1 MSAYHAESIVS
12 TLAAAVAADPSVVAK
27 VYSQQLRKGA
37 RSVDDF
43 SMFEGAEGSG
53 KPFIV
58 RKDIGNAHAG
68 DEVKFTVMSQP
79 RGPGARGE
87 QPLRGNESMVDF
99 KTFGCVVDFWRDAF
113 KFTKKQ
119 LKFMAGGGGVKSAV
133 LLALR
138 EKLGRRR
145 MNDMKMALKLQ
156 GVGNTIFPNGRKTVA
171 SLNALDTLTPS
182 GITNAIP
189 QWRRLGGR
197 SIVVT
202 SKHGSPVY
210 KPMVYIPD
218 AAIAGIKN
226 SSSYEQAAMHGG
238 TRGNEENPLFSG
250 KLLDWNGVGLFEHAS
265 VDPENDQC
273 ADPLA
278 PRAILGTAFGVDSS
292 AGSCVLRSD
301 NANDNAKIDLKTPYM
316 SWMGGY
322 KYEWFEDQSSS
333 TALGAPGG
341 VAWTTF
347 YGAITGATYYAWI
360 INPDGSVGF
369 VSWVGTGNNGNQITI
384 NAILDPGNY
393 SGHTTGTSLLGT
405 PTLGH
410 FVATGDSWG
419 LTGSH
424 TYNPVAGGGG
434 ANSNCS
440 PDFVWT
446 SQFEAGAYII
456 PCNANGAVDMCSLI
470 LGQETAVR
478 AYVGDDL
485 LVGDKDDY
493 SFVDGGG
500 YETVFGQAPC
510 IRTDGKTSGY
520 SLLRHAGQHPGLEVP
535 TLSA

>member
-1 MSAYHAESIVS
+1 MSAYHAESVVS

-43 SMFEGAEGSG
+43 SMFEGGEGSG

-58 RKDIGNAHAG
+58 RKDIASAHAG

-87 QPLRGNESMVDF
+87 QPLRGNESSVDF

-156 GVGNTIFPNGRKTVA
+156 GVGNTIYPNARKTLA

-218 AAIAGIKN
+218 AAIASIKN
-226 SSSYEQAAMHGG
+226 SSSYEQAALHGG
-238 TRGNEENPLFSG
+238 ARSNEENPLFSG

-278 PRAILGTAFGVDSS
+278 PRAMLSTGFGVDSS
-292 AGSCVLRSD
+292 SVACVLKSHATD
-301 NANDNAKIDLKTPYM
+301 TKTPYM
-316 SWMGGY
+316 AWMGGY
-322 KYEWFEDQSSS
+322 AYEWYEGQSDSLA
-333 TALGAPGG
+333 TTAPGG
-341 VAWTTF
+341 VTWSSF
-347 YGAITGATYYAWI
+347 YDNITSATYYGWV

-369 VSWVGTGNNGNQITI
+369 VSWLGTGNNGNQIAI
-384 NAILDPGNY
+384 NAILDPSVGADL
-393 SGHTTGTSLLGT
+393 SALGT
-405 PTLGH
+405 ATLGN
-410 FVATGDSWG
+410 FVATGDNWG
-419 LTGSH
+419 LDVDGA
-424 TYNPVAGGGG
+424 TYYRRAGGAG
-434 ANSNCS
+434 ASSNCS

-446 SQFEAGAYII
+446 SQFDAGAYII

-470 LGQETAVR
+470 LGQDTAVR

-500 YETVFGQAPC
+500 YETIFGQAPC

-520 SLLRHAGQHPGLEVP
+520 SVLRHAGQHPGLEVP

>member
-1 MSAYHAESIVS
+1 MPDYHAESIVS
-12 TLAAAVAADPSVVAK
+12 TLASAVAADPSIVAK

-43 SMFEGAEGSG
+43 SMFEGGEGSG

-58 RKDIGNAHAG
+58 RKDLTGAQPG
-68 DEVKFTVMSQP
+68 DEIKFTVMSQP

-87 QPLRGNESMVDF
+87 QPLRGNESSVDF
-99 KTFGCVVDFWRDAF
+99 KTFSCTVDFWRDAF

-119 LKFMAGGGGVKSAV
+119 VKFMAAGGGVKSAV

-156 GVGNTIFPNGRKTVA
+156 GVGNTIYPNGRKTLA

-202 SKHGSPVY
+202 NKHGSPVY

-226 SSSYEQAAMHGG
+226 SSSYEQAALHGG
-238 TRGNEENPLFSG
+238 ARSNEENPLFSG

-278 PRAILGTAFGVDSS
+278 PRAILGTGFGVND
-292 AGSCVLRSD
+292 AAASCVLRSD
-301 NANDNAKIDLKTPYM
+301 NPASPSTTDTKTPYM
-316 SWMGGY
+316 AWMGGY
-322 KYEWFEDQSSS
+322 KYEWYENQATS
-333 TALGAPGG
+333 TATTAPGG
-341 VAWTTF
+341 VSWSTF
-347 YGAITGATYYAWI
+347 YSGITSTDTKYYAWI
-360 INPDGSVGF
+360 LNPDGSVGF
-369 VSWVGTGNNGNQITI
+369 VRWNGQGNNGNKIVI
-384 NAILDPGNY
+384 EKILDPMASSSA
-393 SGHTTGTSLLGT
+393 SGYGTA
-405 PTLGH
+405 TLGN
-410 FVATGDSWG
+410 FIATGDNWG
-419 LTGSH
+419 WDGT
-424 TYNPVAGGGG
+424 NDNRRAGGAGST
-434 ANSNCS
+434 SNCS

-446 SQFEAGAYII
+446 SQFDAGAYII

-470 LGQETAVR
+470 LGQESAVR

-520 SLLRHAGQHPGLEVP
+520 SLLRHSGQHPGLEVP

>member
-58 RKDIGNAHAG
+58 RKDIATAHAG

-87 QPLRGNESMVDF
+87 QPLRGNESSVDF

-119 LKFMAGGGGVKSAV
+119 VKFMAGGGGVKSAV

-156 GVGNTIFPNGRKTVA
+156 GVGNTIYPNARKTLA

-218 AAIAGIKN
+218 AAIASIKN
-226 SSSYEQAAMHGG
+226 SSSYEQAALHGG
-238 TRGNEENPLFSG
+238 ARSNEDNPLFSG

-278 PRAILGTAFGVDSS
+278 PRAMLSTGFGVDDAS
-292 AGSCVLRSD
+292 AACVLKSHATD
-301 NANDNAKIDLKTPYM
+301 TKTPYM
-316 SWMGGY
+316 AWLGGY
-322 KYEWFEDQSSS
+322 AYEWYEGQSTSS
-333 TALGAPGG
+333 ATTAPGG

-347 YGAITGATYYAWI
+347 YAGITGATYYGWV

-369 VSWVGTGNNGNQITI
+369 VSWLGTGNNGNQIVL
-384 NAILDPGNY
+384 NGILDPGNY
-393 SGHTTGTSLLGT
+393 SGHTSGTSLLGT
-405 PTLGH
+405 PTLGN

-419 LTGSH
+419 LASSH
-424 TYNPVAGGGG
+424 TYHRLPGGSGSS
-434 ANSNCS
+434 SNCS
-440 PDFVWT
+440 HDFVWT
-446 SQFEAGAYII
+446 SQFDAGAYII

-520 SLLRHAGQHPGLEVP
+520 SVLRHAGQHPGLEVP

>member
-1 MSAYHAESIVS
+1 MSAYHAESVVS

-43 SMFEGAEGSG
+43 AMFEGGEGSG

-58 RKDIGNAHAG
+58 RKDIASAHAG

-87 QPLRGNESMVDF
+87 QPLRGNESSVDF

-156 GVGNTIFPNGRKTVA
+156 GVGNTIYPNARKTLA

-218 AAIAGIKN
+218 AAIASIKN

-238 TRGNEENPLFSG
+238 ARSNEENPLFSG

-278 PRAILGTAFGVDSS
+278 PRAMLSTGFGVDS
-292 AGSCVLRSD
+292 AAAACVLKSHATD
-301 NANDNAKIDLKTPYM
+301 TKTPYM
-316 SWMGGY
+316 AWMGGY
-322 KYEWFEDQSSS
+322 AYEWYEGQSTSAA
-333 TALGAPGG
+333 TTAPGG
-341 VAWTTF
+341 VAWTSF
-347 YGAITGATYYAWI
+347 YSAITSATYYGWV

-369 VSWVGTGNNGNQITI
+369 VSWLGTGNNGNQIAI
-384 NAILDPGNY
+384 NAILDPSVGADL
-393 SGHTTGTSLLGT
+393 SALGT
-405 PTLGH
+405 ATLGN
-410 FVATGDSWG
+410 FVATGDNWG
-419 LTGSH
+419 LDADGA
-424 TYNPVAGGGG
+424 TYHRRAGGAG
-434 ANSNCS
+434 ATSNCS

-446 SQFEAGAYII
+446 SEFDAGAYII

-470 LGQETAVR
+470 LGQDTAVR

-500 YETVFGQAPC
+500 YETIFGQAPC

-520 SLLRHAGQHPGLEVP
+520 SVLRHAGQHPGLEVP

>member
-1 MSAYHAESIVS
+1 MSNYNTESIVS

-43 SMFEGAEGSG
+43 AMFEGGEGSG

-58 RKDIGNAHAG
+58 RKDLSNAHAG

-87 QPLRGNESMVDF
+87 QPLRGNESSVDF

-156 GVGNTIFPNGRKTVA
+156 GVGNTIYPNGRKTQA

-197 SIVVT
+197 SIIT
-202 SKHGSPVY
+202 HSKNGSPVY

-218 AAIAGIKN
+218 AAIASIKN
-226 SSSYEQAAMHGG
+226 SSSYEQAALHGG
-238 TRGNEENPLFSG
+238 ARGNEENPLFSG

-278 PRAILGTAFGVDSS
+278 PRAMLS
-292 AGSCVLRSD
+292 AGFGLAT
-301 NANDNAKIDLKTPYM
+301 NAATLQLVSHATDTKTPYM
-316 SWMGGY
+316 AWLGGY
-322 KYEWFEDQSSS
+322 EYEWYEGQKTKDATWIS
-333 TALGAPGG
+333 
-341 VAWTTF
+341 F
-347 YGAITGATYYAWI
+347 YSAITSATYYAWI

-369 VSWVGTGNNGNQITI
+369 VSWVGSNNNGNRITLT
-384 NAILDPGNY
+384 NILNPDNTYDEPGR
-393 SGHTTGTSLLGT
+393 SDIGTA
-405 PTLGH
+405 TLGN
-410 FVATGDSWG
+410 FVATGDAWG
-419 LTGSH
+419 MQSGG
-424 TYNPVAGGGG
+424 TYVRTVGGAGGS
-434 ANSNCS
+434 SNCS
-440 PDFVWT
+440 PDFTWT
-446 SQFEAGAYII
+446 AEFDAGAYII
-456 PCNANGAVDMCSLI
+456 PCNANGAVDMCSLV
-470 LGQETAVR
+470 LGQDSAVR

-520 SLLRHAGQHPGLEVP
+520 SVLRHAGQHPGLEVP

>member
-58 RKDIGNAHAG
+58 RKDIAAAHAG

-87 QPLRGNESMVDF
+87 QPLRGNESSVDF

-156 GVGNTIFPNGRKTVA
+156 GVGNTIYPNARKTAA

-218 AAIAGIKN
+218 AAIASIKN
-226 SSSYEQAAMHGG
+226 SSSYEQAALHGG
-238 TRGNEENPLFSG
+238 ARSNEENPLFSG

-278 PRAILGTAFGVDSS
+278 PRAMLSTGFGVDTTSPS
-292 AGSCVLRSD
+292 TNCVLKSHATD
-301 NANDNAKIDLKTPYM
+301 TKTPYM
-316 SWMGGY
+316 AWMGGY
-322 KYEWFEDQSSS
+322 AYEWYEGQSTS
-333 TALGAPGG
+333 TTTTAPGG

-347 YGAITGATYYAWI
+347 YGNITSATYYGWV
-360 INPDGSVGF
+360 INPDGSVGL
-369 VSWVGTGNNGNQITI
+369 VSWLGSANNGNQITV
-384 NAILDPGNY
+384 NAILNPDNTNDG
-393 SGHTTGTSLLGT
+393 SGLGVS
-405 PTLGH
+405 TLGN
-410 FVATGDSWG
+410 FIATGDTWG
-419 LTGSH
+419 LNTAGTSY
-424 TYNPVAGGGG
+424 TRAAGGAGST
-434 ANSNCS
+434 SNCS

-446 SQFEAGAYII
+446 SEFDAGAYII

-470 LGQETAVR
+470 LGQDTAVR

-500 YETVFGQAPC
+500 YETIFGQAPC

>member
-1 MSAYHAESIVS
+1 MSNYHAESVVS

-43 SMFEGAEGSG
+43 SMFEGGEGSG

-58 RKDIGNAHAG
+58 RKDIASAHAG

-87 QPLRGNESMVDF
+87 QPLRGNESSVDF

-133 LLALR
+133 LLSLR

-156 GVGNTIFPNGRKTVA
+156 GVGNTIYPNARKTLA

-218 AAIAGIKN
+218 AAIASIKN
-226 SSSYEQAAMHGG
+226 SSSYEQAALHGG
-238 TRGNEENPLFSG
+238 VRSNEENPLFSG

-278 PRAILGTAFGVDSS
+278 PRAMLSTGFGVDSA
-292 AGSCVLRSD
+292 AGACILKSHASD
-301 NANDNAKIDLKTPYM
+301 TKTPYM
-316 SWMGGY
+316 AWMGGY
-322 KYEWFEDQSSS
+322 AYEWYEGQSTS
-333 TALGAPGG
+333 TALTAPGG

-347 YGAITGATYYAWI
+347 YSNITSATYYGWV

-369 VSWVGTGNNGNQITI
+369 VSWLGSANNGNQITV
-384 NAILDPGNY
+384 NAILDPSVGADL
-393 SGHTTGTSLLGT
+393 SALGT
-405 PTLGH
+405 ATLGNL
-410 FVATGDSWG
+410 VATGDNWG
-419 LTGSH
+419 LDADGV
-424 TYNPVAGGGG
+424 TYYRRAGGAG

-446 SQFEAGAYII
+446 SQFDAGAYII

-470 LGQETAVR
+470 LGQDTAVR

-500 YETVFGQAPC
+500 YETIFGQAPC

-520 SLLRHAGQHPGLEVP
+520 SVLRHAGQHPGLEVP

>member
-1 MSAYHAESIVS
+1 MSAYHAESVVS

-43 SMFEGAEGSG
+43 AMFEGGEGSG

-58 RKDIGNAHAG
+58 RKDIASAHAG

-87 QPLRGNESMVDF
+87 QPLRGNESSVDF

-156 GVGNTIFPNGRKTVA
+156 GVGNTIYPNARKTLA

-218 AAIAGIKN
+218 AAIASIKN
-226 SSSYEQAAMHGG
+226 SSSYEQAALHGG
-238 TRGNEENPLFSG
+238 ARSNEENPLFSG

-278 PRAILGTAFGVDSS
+278 PRAMLSTGFGVDS
-292 AGSCVLRSD
+292 AAAACVLKSHATD
-301 NANDNAKIDLKTPYM
+301 TKTPYM
-316 SWMGGY
+316 AWMGGY
-322 KYEWFEDQSSS
+322 AYEWYEGQSTSAA
-333 TALGAPGG
+333 TTAPGG
-341 VAWTTF
+341 VAWTSF
-347 YGAITGATYYAWI
+347 YSAITSATYYGWV

-369 VSWVGTGNNGNQITI
+369 VSWLGTGNNGNQIAI
-384 NAILDPGNY
+384 NAILDPSVGADL
-393 SGHTTGTSLLGT
+393 SALGT
-405 PTLGH
+405 ATLGN
-410 FVATGDSWG
+410 FVATGDNWG
-419 LTGSH
+419 LDADGV
-424 TYNPVAGGGG
+424 TYHRHAGGAG
-434 ANSNCS
+434 ATSNCS

-446 SQFEAGAYII
+446 SQFDAGAYII

-470 LGQETAVR
+470 LGQDTAVR

-500 YETVFGQAPC
+500 YETIFGQAPC

-520 SLLRHAGQHPGLEVP
+520 SVLRHAGQHPGLEVP

>member
-1 MSAYHAESIVS
+1 MSAYHAESVVS

-43 SMFEGAEGSG
+43 SMFEGGEGSG

-58 RKDIGNAHAG
+58 RKDIASAHAG

-87 QPLRGNESMVDF
+87 QPLRGNESSVDF

-119 LKFMAGGGGVKSAV
+119 LKFMAGGGGVKSAL

-156 GVGNTIFPNGRKTVA
+156 GVGNTIYPNARKTLA

-218 AAIAGIKN
+218 AAIASIKN
-226 SSSYEQAAMHGG
+226 SSSYEQAALHGG
-238 TRGNEENPLFSG
+238 ARSNEENPLFSG
-250 KLLDWNGVGLFEHAS
+250 KMLDWNGVGLFEHAS

-278 PRAILGTAFGVDSS
+278 PRAMLSTGFGVDST
-292 AGSCVLRSD
+292 AGACILKSHATD
-301 NANDNAKIDLKTPYM
+301 TKTPYM
-316 SWMGGY
+316 AWMGGY
-322 KYEWFEDQSSS
+322 AYEWYEGQSDSLA
-333 TALGAPGG
+333 TTAPGG
-341 VAWTTF
+341 VTWSSF
-347 YGAITGATYYAWI
+347 YDNITSATYYGWV

-369 VSWVGTGNNGNQITI
+369 VSWLGTGNNGNQIAI
-384 NAILDPGNY
+384 NAILDPSVGADL
-393 SGHTTGTSLLGT
+393 SALGT
-405 PTLGH
+405 ATLGN
-410 FVATGDSWG
+410 FVATGDNWG
-419 LTGSH
+419 LDVDGA
-424 TYNPVAGGGG
+424 TYYRRAGGAG
-434 ANSNCS
+434 ASSNCS

-446 SQFEAGAYII
+446 SQFDAGAYII

-470 LGQETAVR
+470 LGQDTAVR

-500 YETVFGQAPC
+500 YETIFGQAPC

-520 SLLRHAGQHPGLEVP
+520 SVLRHAGQHPGLEVP

>member
-43 SMFEGAEGSG
+43 AMFEGGEGSG

-58 RKDIGNAHAG
+58 RKDLANAHAG

-87 QPLRGNESMVDF
+87 QPLRGNESSVDF

-156 GVGNTIFPNGRKTVA
+156 GVGNTIFPNGRKTIA

-218 AAIAGIKN
+218 AAIASIKN

-238 TRGNEENPLFSG
+238 ARGNEENPLFSG

-278 PRAILGTAFGVDSS
+278 PRAMLSAGFGVNS
-292 AGSCVLRSD
+292 AANACVLKSHATD
-301 NANDNAKIDLKTPYM
+301 TKTPYM
-316 SWMGGY
+316 AWLGGY
-322 KYEWFEDQSSS
+322 KYEWYEGQSASS
-333 TALGAPGG
+333 ATTAPGG

-347 YGAITGATYYAWI
+347 YNAITSADATYYAWI

-369 VSWVGTGNNGNQITI
+369 VSWAGSNGGTPNNNGNQILLTHI
-384 NAILDPGNY
+384 LNPDNNADT
-393 SGHTTGTSLLGT
+393 SGLGVS
-405 PTLGH
+405 TLGN
-410 FVATGDSWG
+410 FVATGDAWG
-419 LTGSH
+419 LNHGGTAY
-424 TYNPVAGGGG
+424 TRAAGGTGG
-434 ANSNCS
+434 SSNCS
-440 PDFVWT
+440 ADFVWT
-446 SQFEAGAYII
+446 SEFDAGAYII

-470 LGQETAVR
+470 LGQDSAVR

>member
-1 MSAYHAESIVS
+1 MPDYHAESIVS
-12 TLAAAVAADPSVVAK
+12 TLASAVAADPSIVAK

-43 SMFEGAEGSG
+43 SMFEGGEGSG

-58 RKDIGNAHAG
+58 RKDLTAAQPG
-68 DEVKFTVMSQP
+68 DEIKFTVMSQP

-87 QPLRGNESMVDF
+87 QPLRGNESSVDF
-99 KTFGCVVDFWRDAF
+99 KTFSCTVDFWRDAF

-119 LKFMAGGGGVKSAV
+119 VKFMAAGGGVKSAV

-156 GVGNTIFPNGRKTVA
+156 GVGNTIFPNGRKTLA
-171 SLNALDTLTPS
+171 TLNALDTLTPS

-202 SKHGSPVY
+202 NKHGSPVY

-226 SSSYEQAAMHGG
+226 SSSYEQAAMNGG
-238 TRGNEENPLFSG
+238 ARSNEDNPLFSG

-278 PRAILGTAFGVDSS
+278 PRAILGTGFGVNSSS
-292 AGSCVLRSD
+292 ASCVLISNASD
-301 NANDNAKIDLKTPYM
+301 TKTPYM
-316 SWMGGY
+316 AWMGGY
-322 KYEWFEDQSSS
+322 AYEWYENQATS
-333 TALGAPGG
+333 TATTAPGG
-341 VAWTTF
+341 VSWATF
-347 YGAITGATYYAWI
+347 YSGITSATYYAWVL
-360 INPDGSVGF
+360 NPDGSVGF
-369 VSWVGTGNNGNQITI
+369 VSWTGTGNNGNQITLS
-384 NAILDPGNY
+384 AILNPDNTNDA
-393 SGHTTGTSLLGT
+393 SGLGVS
-405 PTLGH
+405 TLGS
-410 FVATGDSWG
+410 FIATGDSWG
-419 LTGSH
+419 LNTAGTS
-424 TYNPVAGGGG
+424 YSRVAGGTGST
-434 ANSNCS
+434 SNCS

-446 SQFEAGAYII
+446 SQFDAGAYII

-470 LGQETAVR
+470 LGQESAVR

-493 SFVDGGG
+493 HFVDGGG
-500 YETVFGQAPC
+500 YETIFGQAPC

-520 SLLRHAGQHPGLEVP
+520 SLLRHSGQHPGLEVP

>member
-1 MSAYHAESIVS
+1 MSAYHAESVVS

-43 SMFEGAEGSG
+43 SMFEGGEGSG

-58 RKDIGNAHAG
+58 RKDIASAQAG

-87 QPLRGNESMVDF
+87 QPLRGNESSVDF

-156 GVGNTIFPNGRKTVA
+156 GVGNTIYPNARKTLA

-218 AAIAGIKN
+218 AAIASIKN
-226 SSSYEQAAMHGG
+226 SSSYEQAALHGG
-238 TRGNEENPLFSG
+238 ARSNEENPLFSG

-278 PRAILGTAFGVDSS
+278 PRAMLSTGFGVDSS
-292 AGSCVLRSD
+292 SAACVLKSHATD
-301 NANDNAKIDLKTPYM
+301 TKTPYM
-316 SWMGGY
+316 AWMGGY
-322 KYEWFEDQSSS
+322 AYEWYEGQSDSLA
-333 TALGAPGG
+333 TTAPGG
-341 VAWTTF
+341 VTWTSF
-347 YGAITGATYYAWI
+347 YDNITSATYYGWV

-369 VSWVGTGNNGNQITI
+369 VSWLGTGNNGNQIAI
-384 NAILDPGNY
+384 NAILDPSVGADL
-393 SGHTTGTSLLGT
+393 SALGT
-405 PTLGH
+405 ATLGN
-410 FVATGDSWG
+410 FVATGDNWG
-419 LTGSH
+419 LDVDGV
-424 TYNPVAGGGG
+424 TYYRRAGGAG
-434 ANSNCS
+434 ASSNCS

-446 SQFEAGAYII
+446 SQFDAGAYII

-470 LGQETAVR
+470 LGQDTAVR

-500 YETVFGQAPC
+500 YETIFGQAPC

-520 SLLRHAGQHPGLEVP
+520 SVLRHAGQHPGLEVP

>member
-1 MSAYHAESIVS
+1 MSEYHAESVVS

-87 QPLRGNESMVDF
+87 QPLRGNESSVDF

-156 GVGNTIFPNGRKTVA
+156 GVGNIIYPNARKTLA

-218 AAIAGIKN
+218 AAIASIKN
-226 SSSYEQAAMHGG
+226 SSSYEQAALHGG
-238 TRGNEENPLFSG
+238 ARSNEENPLFSG

-278 PRAILGTAFGVDSS
+278 PRAMLGVAVGL
-292 AGSCVLRSD
+292 AD
-301 NANDNAKIDLKTPYM
+301 NAATLQLKSHASDTKTPYM
-316 SWMGGY
+316 AWMGGY
-322 KYEWFEDQSSS
+322 AYEWYEGQSASS
-333 TALGAPGG
+333 ATTAPGG

-347 YGAITGATYYAWI
+347 YSNITSATYYAWI

-369 VSWVGTGNNGNQITI
+369 VSWVGTGNNGNKITLSAVL
-384 NAILDPGNY
+384 NPTNTYDEPGR
-393 SGHTTGTSLLGT
+393 TDIGTA
-405 PTLGH
+405 TLGN
-410 FVATGDSWG
+410 FIATGDSWG
-419 LTGSH
+419 MQSDGSY
-424 TYNPVAGGGG
+424 TAAAGGAG
-434 ANSNCS
+434 ATSNCS

-446 SQFEAGAYII
+446 AKFEAGAYII

-470 LGQETAVR
+470 LGQDTAVR

-500 YETVFGQAPC
+500 YETIFGQAPC

>member
-1 MSAYHAESIVS
+1 MSTSYHAESVVS

-43 SMFEGAEGSG
+43 SMFEGGEGSG

-58 RKDIGNAHAG
+58 RKDLSNAHAG

-87 QPLRGNESMVDF
+87 QALRGNESSVDF

-119 LKFMAGGGGVKSAV
+119 IKFMAGGGGVKSAV

-156 GVGNTIFPNGRKTVA
+156 GVGNTIYPNGRKTVA
-171 SLNALDTLTPS
+171 TLNALDTLTPS

-197 SIVVT
+197 SIIVT

-218 AAIAGIKN
+218 AAIASIKN
-226 SSSYEQAAMHGG
+226 SSSYEQAALHGG
-238 TRGNEENPLFSG
+238 ARGNEENPLFSG

-278 PRAILGTAFGVDSS
+278 PRAMLCNNSSGTYTGFGVNS
-292 AGSCVLRSD
+292 AASACVLKSHLTD
-301 NANDNAKIDLKTPYM
+301 TKTPYM
-316 SWMGGY
+316 AWMGGY
-322 KYEWFEDQSSS
+322 AYEWYEGQTTKDATWIAFYA
-333 TALGAPGG
+333 ALA
-341 VAWTTF
+341 A
-347 YGAITGATYYAWI
+347 ATYYGWV

-369 VSWVGTGNNGNQITI
+369 VSWVGSGNNGNQITL
-384 NAILDPGNY
+384 NGILDPNGALV
-393 SGHTTGTSLLGT
+393 S
-405 PTLGH
+405 TLGR
-410 FVATGDSWG
+410 VTLGNMNATGDSWG
-419 LTGSH
+419 FSSS
-424 TYNPVAGGGG
+424 TYHRLAGGAG

-446 SQFEAGAYII
+446 SEFDAGAYII

-470 LGQETAVR
+470 LGQDTAVR

-520 SLLRHAGQHPGLEVP
+520 SLMRHSGQHPGLEVP

>member
-1 MSAYHAESIVS
+1 MSTDYSYHSESVVS

-43 SMFEGAEGSG
+43 SMFEGGEGSG

-58 RKDIGNAHAG
+58 RKDIASAHAG

-87 QPLRGNESMVDF
+87 QPLRGNESSVDF

-133 LLALR
+133 LLSLR

-156 GVGNTIFPNGRKTVA
+156 GVGNTIYPNARKTLA

-218 AAIAGIKN
+218 AAIASIKN
-226 SSSYEQAAMHGG
+226 SSSYEQAALHGG
-238 TRGNEENPLFSG
+238 ARSNEENPLFSG

-278 PRAILGTAFGVDSS
+278 PRAMLGVGFGVDS
-292 AGSCVLRSD
+292 AAADCVLRSD
-301 NANDNAKIDLKTPYM
+301 TINKADLKTPYM
-316 SWMGGY
+316 AWMGGY
-322 KYEWFEDQSSS
+322 AYEWYEGQASS
-333 TALGAPGG
+333 TALTAPGG

-347 YGAITGATYYAWI
+347 YTGITSATYFGWI

-369 VSWVGTGNNGNQITI
+369 VSWTGGANGNNGNQIKVT
-384 NAILDPGNY
+384 AILNPDNTADG
-393 SGHTTGTSLLGT
+393 STKGVA
-405 PTLGH
+405 TLGN
-410 FVATGDSWG
+410 FIATGDTWG
-419 LTGSH
+419 LNTAGNAY
-424 TYNPVAGGGG
+424 TRAAGGTGG
-434 ANSNCS
+434 TSNCS

-446 SQFEAGAYII
+446 SEFDAGAYII

-470 LGQETAVR
+470 LGQDTAVR

-500 YETVFGQAPC
+500 YETIFGQAPC

-520 SLLRHAGQHPGLEVP
+520 SVLRHAGQHPGLEVP

>member
-1 MSAYHAESIVS
+1 MSDYHAPSVIS

-43 SMFEGAEGSG
+43 SMFEGGEGSG

-58 RKDIGNAHAG
+58 RKDIATAHAG

-87 QPLRGNESMVDF
+87 QPLRGNESSVDF
-99 KTFGCVVDFWRDAF
+99 KTFGCTVDFWRDAF

-119 LKFMAGGGGVKSAV
+119 LKFMAGGGGVRSAV

-156 GVGNTIFPNGRKTVA
+156 GVGNTIYPNGRKTLA

-202 SKHGSPVY
+202 SRHGSPVY

-218 AAIAGIKN
+218 AAIASIKN

-238 TRGNEENPLFSG
+238 ARSNEENPLFSG

-278 PRAILGTAFGVDSS
+278 PRAT
-292 AGSCVLRSD
+292 LRSD
-301 NANDNAKIDLKTPYM
+301 SSYTGFGVNSSNSPTATCVLTSHSTDTLTPYM
-316 SWMGGY
+316 AWMGGY
-322 KYEWFEDQSSS
+322 KYEWYEGQSSS
-333 TALGAPGG
+333 TATTAPGG
-341 VAWTTF
+341 IAWTDF
-347 YGAITGATYYAWI
+347 YSSITSTDTKYYAWI
-360 INPDGSVGF
+360 LNPDGSVGF
-369 VSWVGTGNNGNQITI
+369 VSWNGQGNNGNKII
-384 NAILDPGNY
+384 LEKILDPMAHSSASGIGSDTVGN
-393 SGHTTGTSLLGT
+393 L
-405 PTLGH
+405 
-410 FVATGDSWG
+410 VATGDNWG
-419 LTGSH
+419 WDGTV
-424 TYNPVAGGGG
+424 YNRHAGGAGSG
-434 ANSNCS
+434 SNCS

-446 SQFEAGAYII
+446 SQFDAGAYII

-470 LGQETAVR
+470 LGQDTAVR

-500 YETVFGQAPC
+500 YETIFGQAPC

-520 SLLRHAGQHPGLEVP
+520 SLLRHSGQHPGLEVP